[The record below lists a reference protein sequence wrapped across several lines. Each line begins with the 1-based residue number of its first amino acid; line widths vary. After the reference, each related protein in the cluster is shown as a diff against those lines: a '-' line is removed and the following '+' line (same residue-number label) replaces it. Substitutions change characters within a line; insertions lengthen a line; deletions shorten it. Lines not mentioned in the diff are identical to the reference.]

1 MPLMLRLALFLTLG
15 EPAFLFC
22 RSLRT
27 GTLVPSLFA
36 CFLLELQGLLC
47 LGAYAGVL

>member
-1 MPLMLRLALFLTLG
+1 MPLMLRLALFLSLG

-22 RSLRT
+22 RFLRT

-36 CFLLELQGLLC
+36 CFLWLSHLRDVGK
-47 LGAYAGVL
+47 